1 MKNNFNPKMILVLIK
16 IFSCSLFLNAQNNNN
31 FEYTLPVKDS
41 LLVYDN
47 LIGETYNIWKLAEG
61 WRNNTK
67 SGSGNTVY
75 KHPYMP
81 VYSSYHNYDDLK
93 MERNRHDSSFV
104 YYYFKSGERY
114 TGEIVDS
121 CDRYGF
127 VFKGHLKDG
136 LLQDTATYYFLCD
149 YIYSLPD
156 VFFLKVEKM
165 TCIFKNGEPL
175 DGFYLYF
182 KDGTMRKVNFSF

>member
-1 MKNNFNPKMILVLIK
+1 MKNNIKSKMILVLI
-16 IFSCSLFLNAQNNNN
+16 IIISISLFLNAQNNSNNN

-75 KHPYMP
+75 NHPYIP
-81 VYSSYHNYDDLK
+81 VYSSYHNYHDLK

-104 YYYFKSGERY
+104 YYYFKSGKRF

-121 CDRYGF
+121 CDTYGF
-127 VFKGHLKDG
+127 VFKGHLIDG

-149 YIYSLPD
+149 YIYGLPD
-156 VFFLKVEKM
+156 MFFLNVEKM
-165 TCIFKNGEPL
+165 TCIFKNG
-175 DGFYLYF
+175 
-182 KDGTMRKVNFSF
+182 TMRKVNFSF